1 MVGSLLLQEII
12 TILAIFLSLSSVS
25 VVSQKIQSWPFEE
38 MGIMSALICC
48 VVLAIPE
55 DPLLKI
61 FKIFLNETQKE
72 IIFMKA
78 L

>member
-1 MVGSLLLQEII
+1 MVCSLFGQKII
-12 TILAIFLSLSSVS
+12 TICAILLSLSSLS

-38 MGIMSALICC
+38 MGIMSALIRYL
-48 VVLAIPE
+48 VWDIPQ

-72 IIFMKA
+72 IIFRKA